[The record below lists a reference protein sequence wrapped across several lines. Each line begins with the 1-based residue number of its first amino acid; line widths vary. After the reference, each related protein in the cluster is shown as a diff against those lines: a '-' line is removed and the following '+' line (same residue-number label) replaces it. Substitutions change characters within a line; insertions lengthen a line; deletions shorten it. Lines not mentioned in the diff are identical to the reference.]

1 MGGKGDARRLIEVL
15 CDGDLNLGA
24 RSLWTV
30 ERLQLLGEYAEC
42 ES

>member
-1 MGGKGDARRLIEVL
+1 MEGKEDVFRLIAAL

-30 ERLQLLGEYAEC
+30 GQLALLSEYAEC
-42 ES
+42 RD

>member
-1 MGGKGDARRLIEVL
+1 MQGKEDVSRLIEAL
-15 CDGDLNLGA
+15 CDGDLNSPA